1 MTSELA
7 RQPWLIH
14 GLMRTAAGASP
25 RVVGGNVWFTLLE
38 FYGHVRGSLHPVA
51 LPDLSLILL
60 RRIGVVQQLP
70 VKIKMQMS
78 WRQRAGH
85 SIKQTARAD
94 SSWTV
99 ADAWCRK
106 PSAQHLGWTAESIRT
121 PAGT

>member
-1 MTSELA
+1 MTAELA

-25 RVVGGNVWFTLLE
+25 GVVGGNVWFALLGL
-38 FYGHVRGSLHPVA
+38 YGHVSGSLHPVA

-60 RRIGVVQQLP
+60 RRIGVVQPLL

-85 SIKQTARAD
+85 SI
-94 SSWTV
+94 
-99 ADAWCRK
+99 
-106 PSAQHLGWTAESIRT
+106 
-121 PAGT
+121 